1 MHSEKHLFIML
12 CATVWFINACMTGTS
27 ALAGAWIGLGA
38 SLISIPVWA
47 LIGGFLSSVG
57 LFLFRLARV
66 DVTGRLSLWQ
76 KADVGLAIAV
86 VLKPALGIPF

>member
-1 MHSEKHLFIML
+1 MHLDKHVFIML

-27 ALAGAWIGLGA
+27 ALASAWIGLGA

-47 LIGGFLSSVG
+47 MIGGLLSSVAV
-57 LFLFRLARV
+57 FLFRLLRV
-66 DVTGRLSLWQ
+66 DAFGTLSLWQ
-76 KADVGLAIAV
+76 KADVGLAVAV